1 MKKVSKAVVTGGAGF
16 IGSHIVDE
24 LIKRGIETFVI
35 DNLTTGTTEN
45 LKQHKTNDLLHL
57 FLGDAKNIERFL
69 FDINDIDVVFHQSAI
84 TSIPSSINDPMIVHD
99 ANVNTTLKVMNY
111 CVSRNVKKFIF
122 ASSAAVYGKL
132 ENQKASEEFVCWPSS
147 PYGASKLAVEDYL
160 KAYQLTYELEPVIL
174 RYFNVYGPRQLKND
188 YSGVIPIFINQLL
201 RGESP
206 TIFGDGS
213 QVRDFIHVQDIIQ
226 ANMLAM
232 ENENA
237 PGKIFNVATGNSM
250 SVLEL
255 LKTLK
260 EITKT
265 ENIKHKFGP
274 PRGGDVKF
282 SLAKN
287 DKIKNT
293 LSFSPTISSTEGLK
307 QLVEY
312 FRNMQEIKMISLY
325 GKK

>member
-35 DNLTTGTTEN
+35 DNLTTGSMEN
-45 LKQHKTNDLLHL
+45 LKQHKTNDLLHF
-57 FLGDAKNIERFL
+57 FLGDAKNIEHFL
-69 FDINDIDVVFHQSAI
+69 FDVNDIDVVFHQSAI
-84 TSIPSSINDPMIVHD
+84 TSIQRSINDPMIVHD
-99 ANVNTTLKVMNY
+99 ANVNTTLNVMNY
-111 CVSRNVKKFIF
+111 CVSKNIKKFIF

-132 ENQKASEEFVCWPSS
+132 ENQKASEEFVCWPFS

-174 RYFNVYGPRQLKND
+174 RYFNVYGPRQLMND
-188 YSGVIPIFINQLL
+188 YSGVITIFINQLL
-201 RGESP
+201 SGESP

-213 QVRDFIHVQDIIQ
+213 QVRDFIHVRDIVH

-237 PGKIFNVATGNSM
+237 TGKIFNVATGNSM

-265 ENIKHKFGP
+265 ENIKHKFEP
-274 PRGGDVKF
+274 PRGGDVKI
-282 SLAKN
+282 SLAEN

-293 LSFSPTISSTEGLK
+293 LSFSPTISSFEGLE

-312 FRNMQEIKMISLY
+312 SRSVQEIKMLSLY